1 MKALFTSYIESLTVP
16 FDSQHPAPTG
26 RDQNCSKSTPSRIS
40 IQSVEGMM
48 ASSGLK
54 DGTSSS
60 AYIDSPSCLLP
71 QYHIY
76 TWVLAMMTLASFLKL
91 NYIIKS
97 GFLVVMVSVYTTLM
111 LAAFPQIFTEIQVL
125 FFYHH
130 IFYYESE
137 CGTHLNSTI

>member
-1 MKALFTSYIESLTVP
+1 MCSCLKALFTSYIKSLTVR
-16 FDSQHPAPTG
+16 FNSQYPAPTG
-26 RDQNCSKSTPSRIS
+26 RDQNCSKSTPSRIA
-40 IQSVEGMM
+40 IQPVEGMKVDF
-48 ASSGLK
+48 ASSGMK
-54 DGTSSS
+54 DATSSS

-97 GFLVVMVSVYTTLM
+97 GFLFVMVSVYTTLM
-111 LAAFPQIFTEIQVL
+111 LAAFPEIFTEIQVL

-130 IFYYESE
+130 IYY
-137 CGTHLNSTI
+137 